1 MKKSDRSV
9 NALKYQLQKKLDEVR
24 VAIISGANEKLPQ
37 LFIELEYEQKKF
49 EEVYVIRKRFYHVF
63 KHYVLSRS
71 PDNR

>member
-49 EEVYVIRKRFYHVF
+49 
-63 KHYVLSRS
+63 
-71 PDNR
+71 